1 MATKISE
8 HFTLEEMIFSATAKA
23 KGLKNEPN
31 AVQTVHLCCLV
42 FDILEPFRLV
52 WGDAIDVTSG
62 FRGFEK
68 IQKLANSSSTSV
80 HPEGFAVDVRPR
92 DMSRIKEFKQRFR
105 DWLHEEQKAYD
116 QYIDETRSGSEWV
129 HIGHFTVSGKQRRQD
144 LITTDGVNYRLL
156 PRWVKKTV

>member
-8 HFTLEEMIFSATAKA
+8 HFTLDELIASATAKA